1 MNDEIYLRLE
11 KLMKKLG
18 FSVLGGSF
26 TKAEIKAY
34 AAAVSLAEE
43 KMKNTLINTFI
54 TTADHLGLSMFLS
67 MIGETPASTNTK
79 SKENVISAVSDQRGF
94 YTKAYFDDI
103 VQSLGTGSPYTING
117 NVMDLKY
124 AGNTN
129 RPMLDDYSKLI
140 TDYNPCTVLVDN
152 NCGRTF
158 SVWDAAGFRWFEI
171 DKRNIPFS
179 TLDTMK

>member
-1 MNDEIYLRLE
+1 MNNEIYLRLE
-11 KLMKKLG
+11 RLMKRLG
-18 FSVLGGSF
+18 FSVSDSSY
-26 TKAEIKAY
+26 TKAEMKAY

-43 KMKNTLINTFI
+43 KMKSILKNTFI

-67 MIGETPASTNTK
+67 MIGETPASADSK

-94 YTKAYFDDI
+94 YTKAYFDKI
-103 VQSLGTGSPYTING
+103 VQSLGTGSSYTVNG

-124 AGNTN
+124 AGNTY
-129 RPMLDDYSKLI
+129 RPTLDDYSKLI

-152 NCGRTF
+152 NSGRAF
-158 SVWDAAGFRWFEI
+158 SKWDYAAFRWFEI

-179 TLDTMK
+179 TLDTIK

>member
-1 MNDEIYLRLE
+1 MNNEIYLRLE

-18 FSVLGGSF
+18 FSMLNGSF
-26 TKAEIKAY
+26 TKAEMKAY

-43 KMKNTLINTFI
+43 KMKNTLKNTFI
-54 TTADHLGLSMFLS
+54 TTADNLGLSMFLS
-67 MIGETPASTNTK
+67 MIGETPASASSK

-94 YTKAYFDDI
+94 YAKSYFDNM
-103 VQSLGTGSPYTING
+103 VHSLGTNSSYTVSG
-117 NVMDLKY
+117 NVMDFKY

-152 NCGRTF
+152 KGGRTF
-158 SVWDAAGFRWFEI
+158 SVWEAAGFRWFEI

-179 TLDTMK
+179 TIDTIK